1 MNTKTIHILALGFFT
16 LLFSSCG
23 EYQKALKSDDSTVKY
38 QLAEKLYK
46 DKDYSRAERLFEQI
60 VPRYL
65 GKPQGERI
73 VFMYA
78 DAFYQRKKYNLAAY
92 QFEKFLKNY
101 PKSQKAEEAMF
112 LEGKCYFFDS
122 PKYSLTQTET
132 YKALDKLQSFIDRYP
147 NSDYMREA
155 NNMVLEL
162 LTKLQQKSFEIAKG
176 YDKIRDYQA
185 SIKAFDN
192 FLVENPGSVFR
203 EEAMYYRLH
212 SAYELAKNSVKSKE
226 KQRFQDAKSLY
237 ENFIKTFPDSQ
248 YKNKA
253 EKIYNDINKKISE
266 L

>member
-1 MNTKTIHILALGFFT
+1 MNAKTIHILTFGLFS
-16 LLFSSCG
+16 LLVSSCG
-23 EYQKALKSDDSTVKY
+23 EYQKALKSDDSAVKS
-38 QLAEKLYK
+38 QLAERLYQE
-46 DKDYSRAERLFEQI
+46 KDYSRAERLLEQI

-73 VFMYA
+73 LFMYA

-101 PKSQKAEEAMF
+101 PKSERAEEAMF

-122 PKYSLTQTET
+122 PKYSLTQTDT
-132 YKALDKLQSFIDRYP
+132 YTALDKLQSFIDRYP
-147 NSDYMREA
+147 SSEYMREA

-176 YDKIRDYQA
+176 YDRIRDYQA

-192 FLVENPGSVFR
+192 FLIENPGSVFR
-203 EEAMYYRLH
+203 EEAMYIRLH

-226 KQRFQDAKSLY
+226 KQRFEDAKSLY
-237 ENFIKTFPDSQ
+237 ENFIRIFPDTQ